1 MRWFFFAVL
10 LIPTKYRRYLSLRF
24 IKVSLKNREFYYIL
38 LWLPLWKKVTTPFL
52 KVSSRENGLK
62 KRMRMPTERIFVKDF
77 IGVNIW

>member
-24 IKVSLKNREFYYIL
+24 IKVSLKNREFYGYRCGKRL
-38 LWLPLWKKVTTPFL
+38 RTPFL

-62 KRMRMPTERIFVKDF
+62 KE
-77 IGVNIW
+77 